1 MTDPRK
7 TARFQL
13 RWTKEEE
20 ANIKAAAARR
30 DMSASEFVR
39 RSVRAVLTVDAARR
53 KQAEAVVPY
62 ETEEGA

>member
-13 RWTKEEE
+13 RWTPEEE
-20 ANIKAAAARR
+20 ASIKEAAARR
-30 DMSASEFVR
+30 GMSASEFVR

-53 KQAEAVVPY
+53 RQAEAVVPY
-62 ETEEGA
+62 ETEGGE

>member
-13 RWTKEEE
+13 RWTPEEE
-20 ANIKAAAARR
+20 ADIKAAAARR
-30 DMSASEFVR
+30 NMSASEFVR

-53 KQAEAVVPY
+53 RQAEAVIPVPPE
-62 ETEEGA
+62 ETE